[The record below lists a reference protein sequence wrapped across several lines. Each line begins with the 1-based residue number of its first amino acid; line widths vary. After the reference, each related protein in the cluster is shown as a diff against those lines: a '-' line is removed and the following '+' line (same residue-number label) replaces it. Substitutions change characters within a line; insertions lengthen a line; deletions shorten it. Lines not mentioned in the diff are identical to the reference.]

1 MLRRVLYPAINT
13 AKLAPHARLSVISR
27 HLDPRPPLP
36 INTPYTAERAS
47 GDQSTPPAQSRR
59 YSSSSQSSE
68 KSTMSG
74 QPNHPALLI
83 PGPIEFDDAVLQSMS
98 HYSESHVGA
107 PFVATF
113 GETLSML
120 RKLFQTTD
128 PSSQPFVISGSGTLG
143 WDLVAANLAEPGDEV
158 LVLHTGYFAD
168 SFSDCFETYGVK
180 ATQLKAAIGSRPQL
194 SEIEKALKEKNYKLL
209 TVTHVD
215 TSTGVLS
222 ELKALSEL
230 VHRVSPDTLLIVDG
244 VCSVGSE
251 EIEFDKWQ
259 LDGVITA
266 SQKGIGCP
274 AGLSISMYSGRAIK
288 AFQSRKTPPGSYF
301 ASFKNWMPIMQ
312 NYEAKKPSYFATPS
326 PQLVHA
332 LHTSLTQI
340 LSKPLSER
348 FAAHREASQKVKK
361 AVTKLGLKQLASDPA
376 DQANGMTAI
385 YLPENI
391 QAPELLPNL
400 LKKGVIFAGGLHKEI
415 AAKYIRVGHMGVSV
429 TDPKR
434 GDVER
439 AIKALQSGLSDAGY
453 QKA

>member
-1 MLRRVLYPAINT
+1 MGKTKVGQSGKFGIYVNTLAFHALRRAYPAIT
-13 AKLAPHARLSVISR
+13 KLAPTPPHARLSVISR
-27 HLDPRPPLP
+27 HLDPRPPIP
-36 INTPYTAERAS
+36 VNTPYSVERAS
-47 GDQSTPPAQSRR
+47 STQSIPAQVRR
-59 YSSSSQSSE
+59 NSSSSQTSE
-68 KSTMSG
+68 KAAMSN

-143 WDLVAANLAEPGDEV
+143 WDLGAANLAEPGDDV

-194 SEIEKALKEKNYKLL
+194 PEIEKALKEKKYKLL

-230 VHRVSPDTLLIVDG
+230 VHRVSPDTLVIVDG
-244 VCSVGSE
+244 VCSVGCE

-266 SQKGIGCP
+266 SQKAIGCP
-274 AGLSISMYSGRAIK
+274 AGLSISIYSGRAIK
-288 AFQSRKTPPGSYF
+288 TFQSRKTPPGSYF

-312 NYEAKKPSYFATPS
+312 NYE
-326 PQLVHA
+326 
-332 LHTSLTQI
+332 
-340 LSKPLSER
+340 
-348 FAAHREASQKVKK
+348 VKK
-361 AVTKLGLKQLASDPA
+361 AVTELGLKQLASDPA
-376 DQANGMTAI
+376 AQANGMTAI
-385 YLPENI
+385 YLPENVK
-391 QAPELLPNL
+391 APELLPNL

-415 AAKYIRVGHMGVSV
+415 ATKYIRVGHMGVSV

-434 GDVER
+434 DDIDR
-439 AIKALQSGLSDAGY
+439 AITALQGGLSDAGY